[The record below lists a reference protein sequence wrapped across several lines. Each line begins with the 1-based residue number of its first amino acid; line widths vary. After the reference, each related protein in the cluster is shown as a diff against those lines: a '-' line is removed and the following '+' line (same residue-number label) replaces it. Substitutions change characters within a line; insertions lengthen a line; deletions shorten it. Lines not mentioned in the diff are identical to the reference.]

1 MKMNLK
7 TLLLPG
13 ATAVAAIAP
22 LSTAHAQS
30 ANETKITVLYGQ
42 PKSPEDFDKYYL
54 STHMALVNAAK
65 GIKRIELA
73 KCLPK
78 PDGSA
83 PAFYRITEIYFD
95 NPEQMAAVTGSPEW
109 QKIREDVLNFSPGG
123 ATVLVSKIN

>member
-13 ATAVAAIAP
+13 AAAVATIAP
-22 LSTAHAQS
+22 FSTAHAQS

-54 STHMALVNAAK
+54 GTHMALVNAVR
-65 GIKRIELA
+65 GVKRIELA

-78 PDGSA
+78 ADGSA
-83 PAFYRITEIYFD
+83 PDFYRITEIYFD
-95 NPEQMAAVTGSPEW
+95 SPEQMAAVTGSPEW
-109 QKIREDVLNFSPGG
+109 QKIRDDVSNFAPGG
-123 ATVLVSKIN
+123 ATVLISKIN